1 MLSQIISNNH
11 TALNDEMLGF
21 YDIKS
26 CHKQCDNTCISKK
39 GNEIDINI
47 INPLLLIVTSRYSH
61 VTLITKYF
69 MSFIADF
76 RRDKKGM
83 KLVTLQYF
91 TNI

>member
-21 YDIKS
+21 NDIKS
-26 CHKQCDNTCISKK
+26 RHKQCDNTCISKK

-61 VTLITKYF
+61 VTLITKSF
-69 MSFIADF
+69 MSFIVDF
-76 RRDKKGM
+76 RRDRKGM
-83 KLVTLQYF
+83 KLVTLQ
-91 TNI
+91 